1 MQLFEVRAAQLA
13 EASRAKRRKPQAHRA
28 VVDRVGIPID
38 QTRFDRAV
46 HEPDRAV
53 VPEQQRIG
61 KVANR
66 RSFSVRMASN
76 GKQQLVLRRRD
87 ADGLRLLLAPP
98 KKLAQPGSE
107 IEESSVVVAVW
118 FVTLGHSDIVLR
130 YVTQYIVVR

>member
-1 MQLFEVRAAQLA
+1 VRAAQLA
-13 EASRAKRRKPQAHRA
+13 ETSRAKRREPQAHPA

-46 HEPDRAV
+46 DEPDRAV

-66 RSFSVRMASN
+66 GSFSVRMASN
-76 GKQQLVLRRRD
+76 RQQQLVLCRRD

-107 IEESSVVVAVW
+107 IEESSVVIAVW

-130 YVTQYIVVR
+130 YVSGAAR

>member
-1 MQLFEVRAAQLA
+1 MRAAQLA
-13 EASRAKRRKPQAHRA
+13 EASRAKRRKLQVHRA

-46 HEPDRAV
+46 DEPDRAV

-66 RSFSVRMASN
+66 GSFSVRMASN
-76 GKQQLVLRRRD
+76 RKQQLVLRRRD
-87 ADGLRLLLAPP
+87 ADGLRLLFAPP